1 MSLNSSAARTND
13 SLVDRDRQLRR
24 SNRTTALRRLA
35 GNGFLYFI
43 MVVLALIFMI
53 PLLWMFTTSLK
64 TRQEIFVWPPTWLP
78 NTPQWGNYVEAFD
91 KYPLARF
98 MFNSAVLVMINSL
111 GEVLSVPLIAFAF
124 ARLRFPGRKIL
135 FILMLSTMMIPGQIK
150 LIPLFSMFSR
160 LGMIGTYWPLVLP
173 SFFGNPF
180 FIFLMVQ
187 YMRTIPRD
195 LDEAARIDGAS
206 TWVILYRIILPLS
219 LPAVTVML
227 VFTFLWTWNDFI
239 SPLIYLSDFNSYP
252 ISVGLAFF
260 QGRYS
265 VEWNMFM
272 AATLISIIP
281 VLALYFFA
289 QRHLIGGISTLGLKG

>member
-1 MSLNSSAARTND
+1 MSLNSSAAHPND
-13 SLVDRDRQLRR
+13 SFADIDRQLRR
-24 SNRTTALRRLA
+24 SNLTTALRRLA

-78 NTPQWGNYVEAFD
+78 AVPQWDNYADAFA

-98 MFNSAVLVMINSL
+98 MLNSAILVMINAL
-111 GEVLSVPLIAFAF
+111 GEVISVPLIAFAF
-124 ARLRFPGRKIL
+124 ARLRFPGKRIL
-135 FILMLSTMMIPGQIK
+135 FIMMLSTMMIPGQIK
-150 LIPLFSMFSR
+150 LIPLFSLFSR
-160 LGMIGTYWPLVLP
+160 LGLIGTYWPLVLP

-206 TWVILYRIILPLS
+206 TWTILYRIILPLS

-260 QGRYS
+260 QGRYG

-281 VLALYFFA
+281 VLVLYFFA